1 MIWTVLEMVV
11 VEMTV
16 VAEVRLLTPISC
28 ILVISHNEQAIMT
41 RRKHLYISLSTG
53 PAMRNPTTSHKR
65 QVAGIIGTFTA
76 HPFPTALPV
85 PA

>member
-41 RRKHLYISLSTG
+41 RENIYTSPLVRDLRCGTLLL
-53 PAMRNPTTSHKR
+53 PTSDR
-65 QVAGIIGTFTA
+65 WQA
-76 HPFPTALPV
+76 
-85 PA
+85 